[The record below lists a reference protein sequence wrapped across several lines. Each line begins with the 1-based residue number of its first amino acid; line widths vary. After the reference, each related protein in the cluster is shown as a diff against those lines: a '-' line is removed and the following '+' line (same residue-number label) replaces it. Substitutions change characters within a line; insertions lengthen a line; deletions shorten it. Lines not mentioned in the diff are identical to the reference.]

1 MESRTWGKRLLPGM
15 YYRGGGETE
24 EGEGGTGGLRY
35 QGHLTWNIEIL
46 EKKISKYTLHL
57 VETCV
62 KLGSTE
68 ERTDKQYAIQ
78 MVSFLYDGLTSG
90 GRRDLPA
97 GVGRG
102 EGERMMQI
110 GSIFHPGKY
119 AKRAWKRRGEKRFLF
134 FCLRVLNHLRV
145 GKGEEVQPKIKQLQG
160 SSVKVERRTDIEK

>member
-1 MESRTWGKRLLPGM
+1 MKEDEVSVGIKGGIFLFKREKGLLKPPWNDLRFTYFSGYTCTWKIGLGGRDCFLVH
-15 YYRGGGETE
+15 YRGGGETE
-24 EGEGGTGGLRY
+24 EGEGGTGALRY
-35 QGHLTWNIEIL
+35 QGHLSWNIEIL
-46 EKKISKYTLHL
+46 EKKISKYTFHL

-110 GSIFHPGKY
+110 GSIFHPG
-119 AKRAWKRRGEKRFLF
+119 
-134 FCLRVLNHLRV
+134 
-145 GKGEEVQPKIKQLQG
+145 
-160 SSVKVERRTDIEK
+160 